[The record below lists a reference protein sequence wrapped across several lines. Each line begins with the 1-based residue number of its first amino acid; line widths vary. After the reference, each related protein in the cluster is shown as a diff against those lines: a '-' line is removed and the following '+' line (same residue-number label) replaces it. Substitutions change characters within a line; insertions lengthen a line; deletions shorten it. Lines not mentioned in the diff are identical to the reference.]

1 MLTMRSTRFGTVDVP
16 ENAVIDFPAGL
27 IGLPGRRYALLMAG
41 ANGLFEWLHS
51 MERPDV
57 ALAVTDPHRCFEGF
71 ALALSKEDAARV
83 GGADPSEAR
92 VYATVRLDGELQGFI
107 ANLRAPIVISGGR
120 GFQVI
125 NHARGAFLQAVI
137 PSQAKAAA

>member
-1 MLTMRSTRFGTVDVP
+1 MRSTRFGTVDVP
-16 ENAVIDFPAGL
+16 QDAVIDFPSGL
-27 IGLPGRRYALLMAG
+27 IGLPGKRYALLTTDR
-41 ANGLFEWLHS
+41 NGLFKWLHGV
-51 MERPDV
+51 ERPDV
-57 ALAVTDPHRCFEGF
+57 AIAVTDPYRCFEAF
-71 ALALSKEDAARV
+71 TLALSKADAARM
-83 GGADPSEAR
+83 GAAGPRKTA
-92 VYATVRLDGELQGFI
+92 VYATVRLDGELECFT